1 VNLGLALAVFGVIF
15 VAELPDKTMIATVV
29 MGSRSSAL
37 PVWIGASCAFVVHM
51 GIASVAGHFLAL
63 LPHRALEIIVTIL
76 FLGGA
81 AYLLF
86 VPEKSELTKGEA
98 EAAAEASGAFVKVAA
113 TSFAVIFIGEF
124 GDLTQILAANFVARS
139 HQALTVFIAG
149 TIALITVS
157 ALGSFGGRALL
168 RVLPLSRIRLGGGIL
183 LAGFGIYSLIS
194 AITG

>member
-1 VNLGLALAVFGVIF
+1 MNYALALTVFGVLF

-29 MGSRSSAL
+29 MGSRSRAL
-37 PVWIGASCAFVVHM
+37 PVWVGASVAFTIHM
-51 GIASVAGHFLAL
+51 GIASIAGHFLEL
-63 LPHRALEIIVTIL
+63 LPHRLLEISVTVL

-86 VPEKSELTKGEA
+86 VPEKAELEKGEEEA
-98 EAAAEASGAFVKVAA
+98 EAETAGTFLKVAA

-139 HQALTVFIAG
+139 HQAWTVFIAG
-149 TIALITVS
+149 SLALISVS
-157 ALGSFGGRALL
+157 ALGSFGGKALL
-168 RVLPLSRIRLGGGIL
+168 RVLPLAKIRLGGGVL
-183 LAGFGIYSLIS
+183 LAGFGIYSLVS